1 MSDKVTL
8 STFPASELQAL
19 ALLYVQNQNLSGLTP
34 EEIYD
39 KYRDAYKRIHDHKQK
54 PVLNRVV
61 VMEYFF
67 FSLSFRFSHL
77 LFVAYRYII
86 VPCRYF
92 VNDFLSL

>member
-1 MSDKVTL
+1 MIDMSDKVTL

-54 PVLNRVV
+54 PVLNRVKG
-61 VMEYFF
+61 
-67 FSLSFRFSHL
+67 S
-77 LFVAYRYII
+77 I
-86 VPCRYF
+86 
-92 VNDFLSL
+92 